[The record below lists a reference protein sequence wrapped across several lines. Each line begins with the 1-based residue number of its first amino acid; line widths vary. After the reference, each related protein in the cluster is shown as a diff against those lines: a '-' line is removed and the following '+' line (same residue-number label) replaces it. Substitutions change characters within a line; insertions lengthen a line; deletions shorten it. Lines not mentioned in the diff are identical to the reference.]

1 MPIPGLRSGLFL
13 HVEPPSDASKQELKI
28 AACGRVSEQWCKPV
42 GLDAKVKVD
51 LIVLGCVATSKEGNS
66 NLT

>member
-1 MPIPGLRSGLFL
+1 MPIPGLRSGLFH
-13 HVEPPSDASKQELKI
+13 HVEPPSDSSKQGLKI
-28 AACGRVSEQWCKPV
+28 AASGRVAEQWCKPI

-51 LIVLGCVATSKEGNS
+51 LIVLGSVATSKEGNF